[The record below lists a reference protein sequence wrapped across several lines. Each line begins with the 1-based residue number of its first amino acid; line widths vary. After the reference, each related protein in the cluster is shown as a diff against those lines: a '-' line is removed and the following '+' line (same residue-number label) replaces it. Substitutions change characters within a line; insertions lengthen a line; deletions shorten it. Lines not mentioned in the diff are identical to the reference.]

1 MNDTEQADAQARLD
15 AAALHERV
23 RAADPDTLALLLTEA
38 RTHYGW
44 QDKPVSDDQLRELYD
59 IAKMGPTSM
68 NQQPMRLVFV
78 RSQEAK
84 EKLAPALFEQNV
96 QKMMTAPVTAIVS
109 YDTEFY
115 EKLPEVMPINPKARD
130 MFASN
135 EAAAQANMVRNGTLQ
150 GAYLMIAARA
160 IGLDVGGM
168 SGFNNA
174 KVDELFF
181 ADSTW
186 KSNFLCNMGY
196 ADESRIF
203 RRLPRLAFDDVA
215 QIL

>member
-1 MNDTEQADAQARLD
+1 MADTEQADVRARLD
-15 AAALHERV
+15 AAALKARI
-23 RAADPDTLALLLTEA
+23 ASADPDTLALLLTEA
-38 RTHYGW
+38 RIHYGW
-44 QDKPVSDDQLRELYD
+44 KDTPVSDDQLREIYD

-84 EKLAPALFEQNV
+84 DKLAEALSEPNV
-96 QKMMTAPVTAIVS
+96 PKMMSAPATAIVA
-109 YDTEFY
+109 YDTAFF
-115 EKLPEVMPINPKARD
+115 EKLPEVMPVNPKARD
-130 MFASN
+130 MFAN
-135 EAAAQANMVRNGTLQ
+135 DDAMAQANMIRNGTLQ
-150 GAYLMIAARA
+150 GAYLMIAVRA
-160 IGLDVGGM
+160 VGLDVGAM

-186 KSNFLCNMGY
+186 KSNFLCNIGH
-196 ADESRIF
+196 ADESKIF

-215 QIL
+215 TIV